1 MRPIH
6 WLFALSLASSLH
18 LALGYGLLHKPVSGA
33 STALDTGI
41 GGIEVGL
48 GMLGSYQDQAEQK
61 VSEPEPL
68 VETEPPEPEPKP
80 KPKPEI
86 KPAPKQPE
94 PVPEVAPVEPVAPAE
109 NEVKVAKKEPAKEPD
124 AQPEPPV
131 EPRVEQET
139 ETSKASTQ
147 STETTQHKVTTQAM
161 VKATGQQNSRRAGG
175 IKGSAK
181 NYFSTLMGWLNQ
193 HKEYPTELKKAKK
206 QGIVVLQFTINQQGD
221 VLQSKIKKSS
231 GHPQL
236 DQAALD
242 MLAKANPLPPIPDSM
257 QRESLTLAIPVEYSL
272 ITK

>member
-1 MRPIH
+1 MRPVH

-61 VSEPEPL
+61 VSEPEPV
-68 VETEPPEPEPKP
+68 VETEPPEPEPQP
-80 KPKPEI
+80 KLKPEI
-86 KPAPKQPE
+86 KPVPKQPE
-94 PVPEVAPVEPVAPAE
+94 PIPEVAPAVPSESEIKVAQKEPTDEPVA
-109 NEVKVAKKEPAKEPD
+109 
-124 AQPEPPV
+124 QPETPV
-131 EPRVEQET
+131 ESSEEKHT
-139 ETSKASTQ
+139 EDKKAVTQ
-147 STETTQHKVTTQAM
+147 SPAPTQHKVATQAM
-161 VKATGQQNSRRAGG
+161 VKATGQQSSRRAGG

-181 NYFSTLMGWLNQ
+181 NYFSTLMAWLNQ
-193 HKEYPTELKKAKK
+193 HKEYPAELKKDKK
-206 QGIVVLQFTINQQGD
+206 QGIVVLQFSINRQGD

-257 QRESLTLAIPVEYSL
+257 QRESLTLAIPIEYSL
-272 ITK
+272 ITQ